1 MIQADTAHELPQEH
15 AADTFMGREFLIW
28 LWWKS
33 EEGYSNMELPHYGSV
48 DFWIDDR
55 ICFRT
60 SDDNP
65 QVSDIKGGAPA
76 TSDEARSALAAG
88 KTIESARLGLR
99 VKDREFA
106 LEFRGE
112 GLQMGGLKVP
122 AQCKEPGEEQLY
134 ERMFLMEEAWGMIDA
149 LFARFCEDRLDGQ
162 WNDAVLP
169 TIRQWAVRT

>member
-1 MIQADTAHELPQEH
+1 VIPSNNSEELPMEH

-33 EEGYSNMELPHYGSV
+33 EQGYANMELPHFGSV

-55 ICFRT
+55 IRFRT

-65 QVSDIKGGAPA
+65 QVSDLKGGAPA
-76 TSDEARSALAAG
+76 TTLEARTALAAG
-88 KTIESARLGLR
+88 KTIETARVGLR
-99 VKDREFA
+99 IKEREFS

-122 AQCKEPGEEQLY
+122 AECKEPGEERLY
-134 ERMFLMEEAWGMIDA
+134 ERMFLLEEAWGIVDA
-149 LFARFCEDRLDGQ
+149 LFVRFCEDRLAEG
-162 WNDAVLP
+162 WNESVLP
-169 TIRQWAVRT
+169 SIRKWVAEA